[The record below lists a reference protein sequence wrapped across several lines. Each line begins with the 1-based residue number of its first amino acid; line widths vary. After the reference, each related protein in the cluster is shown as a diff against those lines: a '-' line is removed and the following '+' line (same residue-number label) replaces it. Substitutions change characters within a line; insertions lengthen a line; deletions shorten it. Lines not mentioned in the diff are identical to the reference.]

1 MIRDRVRAGVQ
12 RGRLSGQHR
21 HVRGPV
27 LRASAFVA
35 SGFVYSGCN
44 NDLGRD
50 HRLVGGRVRHQG
62 HKAIFVPQLKEGFLM
77 NKIKGWGCRCAAPV
91 AGLSALAFA
100 PMSMAA
106 IDVTSVTTALTDAG
120 TAVATVGAAV
130 LVVIVGVAA
139 YKYIRRAL

>member
-1 MIRDRVRAGVQ
+1 MKLRDLTANAVR
-12 RGRLSGQHR
+12 S
-21 HVRGPV
+21 
-27 LRASAFVA
+27 
-35 SGFVYSGCN
+35 CN
-44 NDLGRD
+44 S
-50 HRLVGGRVRHQG
+50 
-62 HKAIFVPQLKEGFLM
+62 P
-77 NKIKGWGCRCAAPV
+77 AAKMA

-100 PMSMAA
+100 GSSMAA

>member
-1 MIRDRVRAGVQ
+1 
-12 RGRLSGQHR
+12 
-21 HVRGPV
+21 
-27 LRASAFVA
+27 
-35 SGFVYSGCN
+35 
-44 NDLGRD
+44 
-50 HRLVGGRVRHQG
+50 
-62 HKAIFVPQLKEGFLM
+62 M
-77 NKIKGWGCRCAAPV
+77 NKMKGWGCRVAAPV
-91 AGLSALAFA
+91 MGLSALAFA

>member
-1 MIRDRVRAGVQ
+1 MK
-12 RGRLSGQHR
+12 L
-21 HVRGPV
+21 
-27 LRASAFVA
+27 L
-35 SGFVYSGCN
+35 
-44 NDLGRD
+44 
-50 HRLVGGRVRHQG
+50 
-62 HKAIFVPQLKEGFLM
+62 GFL
-77 NKIKGWGCRCAAPV
+77 KSKSAAAA

-100 PMSMAA
+100 GSSFAA